1 MFMGDQKGRPVGS
14 MSIRLLIAD
23 DHQLFRTGL
32 AQLCEIN
39 GGFYVVDQATDG
51 EEAVAL
57 AKRHQPDLI
66 LMDIQMPNMTGIEAT
81 AAILRD
87 NPAARILILTMYKQD
102 MQVLAS
108 LQAGAAGYILKTA
121 DEQSLFNAIRIIH
134 NGGGWL
140 DPSIT
145 PAILSQLHGNKPT
158 LSQNEIALLRL
169 VAQGANNQSI
179 ADELHLS
186 VGTVGN
192 RLRVIFNKL
201 NVQNRT
207 EAALY
212 ALRYG
217 WATLH

>member
-1 MFMGDQKGRPVGS
+1 
-14 MSIRLLIAD
+14 MSIKLLIAD

-39 GGFYVVDQATDG
+39 GGFYVIGQATDG
-51 EEAVAL
+51 ANAVAL
-57 AKRHQPDLI
+57 TKKLKPDVI

-81 AAILRD
+81 TAILRE
-87 NPAARILILTMYKQD
+87 NPEARILILTMYKQD
-102 MQVLAS
+102 LQILAS
-108 LQAGAAGYILKTA
+108 LRAGAAGYILKTA
-121 DEQSLFNAIRIIH
+121 DEKMLFTAIRTIH

-145 PAILSQLHGNKPT
+145 PTILSQLSGDAPILNE
-158 LSQNEIALLRL
+158 NEIALLRL
-169 VAQGANNQSI
+169 VAQGANNQTI
-179 ADELHLS
+179 ADQLHLA
-186 VGTVGN
+186 VGTIGN

-217 WATLH
+217 WATLD